1 MQENFSEKDT
11 EKILPKV
18 VASFKI
24 NGTYSGDNCFPSLND
39 MLHAA
44 TQHPMEYAR
53 LKRSMEYVT
62 TNAVRMGLGK
72 MLQGHERDAVFD
84 KRVRFDIEWGEK
96 NKGQVRDYDNVVSC
110 GRKYINDACVKLNVI
125 KDDSPYYLDYGN
137 NTFVYTDKPYIAVSI
152 IEVGEII
159 KDKKTLVNLPPQE
172 AREGCLK

>member
-1 MQENFSEKDT
+1 MRENISEESLGET
-11 EKILPKV
+11 IL
-18 VASFKI
+18 ATFRI
-24 NGTYSGDNCFPSLND
+24 NGCYSKDNCFPGLND

-62 TNAVRMGLGK
+62 TNAIRMGLGT
-72 MLQGHERDAVFD
+72 MLKGHEREPVFD

-96 NKGQVRDYDNVVSC
+96 AKGQVRDLDNIVSA
-110 GRKYINDACVKLNVI
+110 GRKAINDACVKLNVI
-125 KDDSPYYLDYGN
+125 KDDSPYFLDYGN

-159 KDKKTLVNLPPQE
+159 KDKKNLVNLPRYE
-172 AREGCLK
+172 ARKGC